1 VSLKLIRISIIIFF
15 VLSFFGSLE
24 ANQIIFEK
32 NVKDNDFDSG
42 EYISEIGEPNEPIFL
57 NIFNQKNYEDI
68 KNFLTFIPSKNFNPV
83 VQDLIF
89 KFLKSKKLIDRNF
102 VSTEED
108 QKIFELY
115 INQLFETGRIN
126 DIELFYSQ
134 YPNLKENEFILK
146 KMIEGNLL
154 RNRHNEA
161 CKILDNKSDKVP
173 ELFGKILIICD
184 IINNRFDEAKLG
196 LLLLKERNE
205 PGDLFFIDLA
215 YSLMSD
221 KSISEEEGLK
231 KKLNEVKSLN
241 PIIMSSLQFA
251 DISPNY
257 EQIDSLSIS
266 GLLSIL
272 SNPSVETDLKVFCSE
287 LLVKQQ
293 RIEIDM
299 LSQAYQLSRF
309 KSSDIENSL
318 KIYKTL
324 SPAKARP
331 LLYQSILKEKN
342 VEVRLKKIIAILK
355 ISQMDNMFRPISIL
369 VSELLPNEIVPN
381 SNEELLL
388 LSRMYQSK
396 KNFLKAFELLGLAD
410 EKTLESEILL
420 RKISLSLNQSLTNG
434 YVDEEQIFSYLKK
447 VNKNEKVDSE
457 KLKKILI
464 IIILKTELS
473 QTLIDVISNLKLEGN
488 DKSFDLNFQDF
499 LLAEKLSNKKDAFN
513 SLRIFFKINLNK
525 DFQELN
531 MFDTYKS
538 LKILKNLELNEYFR
552 QLSEHI
558 LQ

>member
-1 VSLKLIRISIIIFF
+1 MSLKLIRISIVLFF
-15 VLSFFGSLE
+15 VLLFFGSLE

-42 EYISEIGEPNEPIFL
+42 EYISEIGEQNEPIFL
-57 NIFNQKNYEDI
+57 NIFNQKNYKDI
-68 KNFLTFIPSKNFNPV
+68 KNFLAFIPSKNFNPV
-83 VQDLIF
+83 IQDLIF
-89 KFLKSKKLIDRNF
+89 RFLKSKKLIDRNF
-102 VSTEED
+102 VSIEED

-126 DIELFYSQ
+126 EIELFYSQ
-134 YPNLKENEFILK
+134 YPNLKDNEFILK

-272 SNPSVETDLKVFCSE
+272 SNPTVETDLKVFCSE
-287 LLVKQQ
+287 ILVKQQ

-342 VEVRLKKIIAILK
+342 VDVRLKKIIAILK
-355 ISQMDNMFRPISIL
+355 ISKIDNMFRPISIL
-369 VSELLPNEIVPN
+369 VSELIPKEIVPN

-396 KNFLKAFELLGLAD
+396 KNFLKAFELLELAD
-410 EKTLESEILL
+410 EKTLQSEVLL

-434 YVDEEQIFSYLKK
+434 FVDEEQIFSNLKK
-447 VNKNEKVDSE
+447 VNENGKFDSE

-464 IIILKTELS
+464 IIILNTELP
-473 QTLIDVISNLKLEGN
+473 QTLIDVISNLKLKAN
-488 DKSFDLNFQDF
+488 DKSFDFNFQDF
-499 LLAEKLSNKKDAFN
+499 LLAEKLSSKKDVYN

-531 MFDTYKS
+531 MFDTYRS
-538 LKILKNLELNEYFR
+538 LKVLKNLELNEYFK

>member
-1 VSLKLIRISIIIFF
+1 MSLKLIRISIVLFF
-15 VLSFFGSLE
+15 VLLFFGSLE

-42 EYISEIGEPNEPIFL
+42 EYISEIGEQNEPIFL
-57 NIFNQKNYEDI
+57 NIFNQKNYKDI
-68 KNFLTFIPSKNFNPV
+68 KNFLAFIPSKNFNPV
-83 VQDLIF
+83 IQDLIF
-89 KFLKSKKLIDRNF
+89 RFLKSKKLIDRNF
-102 VSTEED
+102 VSIEED

-126 DIELFYSQ
+126 EIELFYSQ
-134 YPNLKENEFILK
+134 YPNLKDNEFILK

-272 SNPSVETDLKVFCSE
+272 SNPTVETDLKVFCSE
-287 LLVKQQ
+287 ILVKQQ

-309 KSSDIENSL
+309 KSSEIENSL

-342 VEVRLKKIIAILK
+342 VDVRLKKIIAILK
-355 ISQMDNMFRPISIL
+355 ISKIDNMFRPISIL
-369 VSELLPNEIVPN
+369 VSELIPKEIVPN

-396 KNFLKAFELLGLAD
+396 KNFLKAFELLELAD
-410 EKTLESEILL
+410 EKTLQSEVLL

-434 YVDEEQIFSYLKK
+434 FVDEEQIFSNLKK
-447 VNKNEKVDSE
+447 VNENGKFDSE

-464 IIILKTELS
+464 IIILNTELP
-473 QTLIDVISNLKLEGN
+473 QTLIDVISNLKLKAN
-488 DKSFDLNFQDF
+488 DKSFDFNFQDF
-499 LLAEKLSNKKDAFN
+499 LLAEKLSSKKDVYN

-531 MFDTYKS
+531 MFDTYRS
-538 LKILKNLELNEYFR
+538 LKVLKNLELNEYFK

>member
-1 VSLKLIRISIIIFF
+1 MSLKLIRISIILFF
-15 VLSFFGSLE
+15 VLLFFGSLE

-42 EYISEIGEPNEPIFL
+42 EYISEIGEQNEPIFL
-57 NIFNQKNYEDI
+57 NIFNQKNYKDI
-68 KNFLTFIPSKNFNPV
+68 KNFLAFIPSKNFNPV
-83 VQDLIF
+83 IQDLIF
-89 KFLKSKKLIDRNF
+89 RFLKSKKLIDRNF
-102 VSTEED
+102 VSIEED

-126 DIELFYSQ
+126 EIELFYSQ
-134 YPNLKENEFILK
+134 YPNLKDNEFILK

-272 SNPSVETDLKVFCSE
+272 SNPTVETDLKVFCSE
-287 LLVKQQ
+287 ILVKQQ

-309 KSSDIENSL
+309 KSSEIENSL

-342 VEVRLKKIIAILK
+342 VDVRLKKIIAILK
-355 ISQMDNMFRPISIL
+355 ISKIDNMFRPISIL
-369 VSELLPNEIVPN
+369 VSELIPKEIVPN

-396 KNFLKAFELLGLAD
+396 KNFLKAFELLELAD
-410 EKTLESEILL
+410 EKTLQSEVLL

-434 YVDEEQIFSYLKK
+434 FVDEEQIFSNLKK
-447 VNKNEKVDSE
+447 VNENGKFDSE

-464 IIILKTELS
+464 IIILNTELP
-473 QTLIDVISNLKLEGN
+473 QTLIDVISNLKLKAN
-488 DKSFDLNFQDF
+488 DKSFDFNFQDF
-499 LLAEKLSNKKDAFN
+499 LLAEKLSSKKDVYN
-513 SLRIFFKINLNK
+513 SLRIFFR
-525 DFQELN
+525 Q
-531 MFDTYKS
+531 
-538 LKILKNLELNEYFR
+538 NERVIGSRF
-552 QLSEHI
+552 L
-558 LQ
+558 

>member
-1 VSLKLIRISIIIFF
+1 MSLKLIRISIILFF
-15 VLSFFGSLE
+15 VLLFFGSLE

-32 NVKDNDFDSG
+32 NVNDFDSG
-42 EYISEIGEPNEPIFL
+42 EYISEIGEQNEPIFL
-57 NIFNQKNYEDI
+57 NIFNQKNYKDI
-68 KNFLTFIPSKNFNPV
+68 KNFLAFIPSKNFNPV
-83 VQDLIF
+83 IQDLIF
-89 KFLKSKKLIDRNF
+89 RFLKSKKLIDRNF
-102 VSTEED
+102 VSIEED

-126 DIELFYSQ
+126 EIELFYSQ

-309 KSSDIENSL
+309 KNSDIENSL

-342 VEVRLKKIIAILK
+342 VDVRLKKIIAILK
-355 ISQMDNMFRPISIL
+355 ISQIDNMFRPISIL
-369 VSELLPNEIVPN
+369 VSELLPKEIVPN

-396 KNFLKAFELLGLAD
+396 KNFLKAFELLELAD
-410 EKTLESEILL
+410 EKTLQSEVLL

-434 YVDEEQIFSYLKK
+434 YVDEEQIFSNLKK
-447 VNKNEKVDSE
+447 VNENGKFDSE

-464 IIILKTELS
+464 IIILNTELS
-473 QTLIDVISNLKLEGN
+473 QTLIDVISSLKLKAN
-488 DKSFDLNFQDF
+488 DKSFDFNFQDF
-499 LLAEKLSNKKDAFN
+499 LLAEKLSSKKDVYN

-525 DFQELN
+525 DFHELN

-538 LKILKNLELNEYFR
+538 LKVLKNLELNEYFK

>member
-1 VSLKLIRISIIIFF
+1 MSLKLIRISIILFF
-15 VLSFFGSLE
+15 VLLFFGSLE

-42 EYISEIGEPNEPIFL
+42 EYISEIGEQNEPIFL
-57 NIFNQKNYEDI
+57 NIFNQKNYKDI
-68 KNFLTFIPSKNFNPV
+68 KNFLAFIPSKNFNPV
-83 VQDLIF
+83 IQDLIF
-89 KFLKSKKLIDRNF
+89 RFLKSKKLIDRNF
-102 VSTEED
+102 VSIEED

-126 DIELFYSQ
+126 EIELFYSQ
-134 YPNLKENEFILK
+134 YPNLKDNEFILK

-272 SNPSVETDLKVFCSE
+272 SNPTVGTDLKVFCSE
-287 LLVKQQ
+287 ILVKQQ

-309 KSSDIENSL
+309 KSSEIENSL

-342 VEVRLKKIIAILK
+342 VDVRLKKIIAILK
-355 ISQMDNMFRPISIL
+355 ISKIDNMFRPISIL
-369 VSELLPNEIVPN
+369 VSELLPKEIVPN

-396 KNFLKAFELLGLAD
+396 KNFLKAFELLELAD
-410 EKTLESEILL
+410 EKTLQSEVLL

-434 YVDEEQIFSYLKK
+434 FVDEEQIFSNLKK
-447 VNKNEKVDSE
+447 VNENGKFDSE

-464 IIILKTELS
+464 IIILNTELP
-473 QTLIDVISNLKLEGN
+473 QTLIDVISNLKLKAN
-488 DKSFDLNFQDF
+488 DKSFDFNFQDF
-499 LLAEKLSNKKDAFN
+499 LLAEKLSSKKDVYN

-531 MFDTYKS
+531 MFDTYRS
-538 LKILKNLELNEYFR
+538 LKVLKNLELNEYFK

>member
-1 VSLKLIRISIIIFF
+1 MSLKLIRISIIIFF
-15 VLSFFGSLE
+15 ALLFFRSLE
-24 ANQIIFEK
+24 ANQLIFEK
-32 NVKDNDFDSG
+32 DLKDNDFGS
-42 EYISEIGEPNEPIFL
+42 ESYISEIGEQNETIFQ

-68 KNFLTFIPSKNFNPV
+68 KNFLSFIPSKNFNPV
-83 VQDLIF
+83 VQDLVF
-89 KFLKSKKLIDRNF
+89 KFLRSKKLIDRNF
-102 VSTEED
+102 VSNEED

-126 DIELFYSQ
+126 EIELFYSQ

-221 KSISEEEGLK
+221 KSLSEEESLK

-257 EQIDSLSIS
+257 DQIDSLSIS

-272 SNPSVETDLKVFCSE
+272 SNPSVETDLKVYCSE
-287 LLVKQQ
+287 LLVKQK

-309 KSSDIENSL
+309 KRSDIENSL

-342 VEVRLKKIIAILK
+342 EDVRLKKIIAILK
-355 ISQMDNMFRPISIL
+355 ISQIDNMFRPISIL
-369 VSELLPNEIVPN
+369 VSELLPKEIIPDT
-381 SNEELLL
+381 NEEILL

-396 KNFLKAFELLGLAD
+396 KNFIKAFELLDLAD
-410 EKTLESEILL
+410 KKTLESEILL
-420 RKISLSLNQSLTNG
+420 RKISLQLNQSLTNG
-434 YVDEEQIFSYLKK
+434 YIDEEQIFSNLKK
-447 VNKNEKVDSE
+447 VNKNGKVDSE

-464 IIILKTELS
+464 IIVLNTDLS
-473 QTLIDVISNLKLEGN
+473 QSLIDVISNLELATN
-488 DKSFDLNFQDF
+488 DKSFDSNFQDF
-499 LLAEKLSNKKDAFN
+499 LLAEKLSNKKDVYN
-513 SLRIFFKINLNK
+513 SLKIFFKINLNK

-538 LKILKNLELNEYFR
+538 LIVLKNLEMNEYFK

>member
-1 VSLKLIRISIIIFF
+1 MSLKLIRISIILFF
-15 VLSFFGSLE
+15 VLLFFGSLE

-42 EYISEIGEPNEPIFL
+42 EYISEIGEQNEPIFL
-57 NIFNQKNYEDI
+57 NIFNQKNYKDI
-68 KNFLTFIPSKNFNPV
+68 KNFLAFIPSKNFNPV
-83 VQDLIF
+83 IQDLIF
-89 KFLKSKKLIDRNF
+89 RFLKSKKLIDRNF
-102 VSTEED
+102 VSIEED
-108 QKIFELY
+108 QRIFELY

-126 DIELFYSQ
+126 EIELFYSQ
-134 YPNLKENEFILK
+134 YPNLKDNEFILK

-272 SNPSVETDLKVFCSE
+272 SNPTVETDLKVFCSE
-287 LLVKQQ
+287 ILVKQQ

-309 KSSDIENSL
+309 KSSEIENSL

-342 VEVRLKKIIAILK
+342 VDVRLKKIIAILK
-355 ISQMDNMFRPISIL
+355 ISKIDNMFRPISIL
-369 VSELLPNEIVPN
+369 VSELLPKEIVPN

-396 KNFLKAFELLGLAD
+396 KNFLKAFELLELAD
-410 EKTLESEILL
+410 EKTLQSEVLL

-434 YVDEEQIFSYLKK
+434 FVDEEQIFSNLKK
-447 VNKNEKVDSE
+447 VNENGKFDSE

-464 IIILKTELS
+464 IIILNTELP
-473 QTLIDVISNLKLEGN
+473 QTLIDVISNLKLKAN
-488 DKSFDLNFQDF
+488 DKSFDFNFQDF
-499 LLAEKLSNKKDAFN
+499 LLAEKLSSKKDVYN

-531 MFDTYKS
+531 MFDTYRS
-538 LKILKNLELNEYFR
+538 LKVLKNLELNEYFK

>member
-1 VSLKLIRISIIIFF
+1 MSLKLIRISIILFF
-15 VLSFFGSLE
+15 VLLFFGSLE

-42 EYISEIGEPNEPIFL
+42 EYISEIGEQNEPIFL
-57 NIFNQKNYEDI
+57 NIFNQKNYKDI
-68 KNFLTFIPSKNFNPV
+68 KNFLAFIPSKNFNPV
-83 VQDLIF
+83 IQDLIF
-89 KFLKSKKLIDRNF
+89 RFLKSKKLIDRNF
-102 VSTEED
+102 VSIEED

-126 DIELFYSQ
+126 EIELFYSQ
-134 YPNLKENEFILK
+134 YPNLKDNEFILK

-272 SNPSVETDLKVFCSE
+272 SNPTVETDLKVFCSE
-287 LLVKQQ
+287 ILVKQQ

-309 KSSDIENSL
+309 KSSEIENSL

-342 VEVRLKKIIAILK
+342 VDVRLKKIIAILK
-355 ISQMDNMFRPISIL
+355 ISKIDNMFRPISIL
-369 VSELLPNEIVPN
+369 VSELIPKEIVPN

-396 KNFLKAFELLGLAD
+396 KNFLKAFELLELAD
-410 EKTLESEILL
+410 EKTLQSEVLL

-434 YVDEEQIFSYLKK
+434 FVDEEQIFSNLKK
-447 VNKNEKVDSE
+447 VNENGKFDSE

-464 IIILKTELS
+464 IIILNTELP
-473 QTLIDVISNLKLEGN
+473 QTLIDVISNLKLKAN
-488 DKSFDLNFQDF
+488 DKSFDFNFQDF
-499 LLAEKLSNKKDAFN
+499 LLAEKLSSKKDVYN
-513 SLRIFFKINLNK
+513 SLRFFFKINLNK

-531 MFDTYKS
+531 MFDTYRS
-538 LKILKNLELNEYFR
+538 LKVLKNLELNEYFK

>member
-1 VSLKLIRISIIIFF
+1 MSLKLIRISIIFFF
-15 VLSFFGSLE
+15 VLLFFGSLE

-42 EYISEIGEPNEPIFL
+42 EYISEIGEQNEPIFL
-57 NIFNQKNYEDI
+57 NIFNQKNYKDI
-68 KNFLTFIPSKNFNPV
+68 KNFLAFIPSKNFNPV
-83 VQDLIF
+83 IQDLIF
-89 KFLKSKKLIDRNF
+89 RFLKSKKLIDRNF
-102 VSTEED
+102 VSIEED

-126 DIELFYSQ
+126 EIELFYSQ
-134 YPNLKENEFILK
+134 YPNLKDNEFILK

-272 SNPSVETDLKVFCSE
+272 SNPTVETDLKVFCSE
-287 LLVKQQ
+287 ILVKQQ

-309 KSSDIENSL
+309 KSSEIENSL

-342 VEVRLKKIIAILK
+342 VDVRLKKIIAILK
-355 ISQMDNMFRPISIL
+355 ISKIDNMFRPISIL
-369 VSELLPNEIVPN
+369 VSELIPKEIVPN

-396 KNFLKAFELLGLAD
+396 KNFLKAFELLELAD
-410 EKTLESEILL
+410 EKTLQSEVLL

-434 YVDEEQIFSYLKK
+434 FVDEEQIFSNLKK
-447 VNKNEKVDSE
+447 VNENGKFDSE

-464 IIILKTELS
+464 IIILNTELP
-473 QTLIDVISNLKLEGN
+473 QTLIDVISNLKLKAN
-488 DKSFDLNFQDF
+488 DKSFDFNFQDF
-499 LLAEKLSNKKDAFN
+499 LLAEKLSSKKDVYN

-531 MFDTYKS
+531 MFDTYRS
-538 LKILKNLELNEYFR
+538 LKVLKNLELNEYFK

>member
-1 VSLKLIRISIIIFF
+1 MSLKLIRISIILFF
-15 VLSFFGSLE
+15 VLLFFGSLE

-42 EYISEIGEPNEPIFL
+42 EYISEIGEQNEPIFL
-57 NIFNQKNYEDI
+57 NIFNQKNYKDI
-68 KNFLTFIPSKNFNPV
+68 KNFLAFIPSKNFNPV
-83 VQDLIF
+83 IQDLIF
-89 KFLKSKKLIDRNF
+89 RFLKSKKLIDRNF
-102 VSTEED
+102 VSIEED

-126 DIELFYSQ
+126 EIELFYSQ
-134 YPNLKENEFILK
+134 YPNLKDNEFILK

-272 SNPSVETDLKVFCSE
+272 SNPTVETDLKVFCSE
-287 LLVKQQ
+287 ILVKQQ

-309 KSSDIENSL
+309 KSSEIENSL

-342 VEVRLKKIIAILK
+342 VDVRLKKIIAILK
-355 ISQMDNMFRPISIL
+355 ISKIDNMFRPISIL
-369 VSELLPNEIVPN
+369 VSELIPKEIVPN

-396 KNFLKAFELLGLAD
+396 KNFLKAFELLELAD
-410 EKTLESEILL
+410 EKTLQSEVLL
-420 RKISLSLNQSLTNG
+420 RKISVSLNQSLTNG
-434 YVDEEQIFSYLKK
+434 FVDEEQIFSNLKK
-447 VNKNEKVDSE
+447 VNENGKFDSE

-464 IIILKTELS
+464 IIILNTELS
-473 QTLIDVISNLKLEGN
+473 QTLIDVISNLKIETN
-488 DKSFDLNFQDF
+488 DKSFDFKFQDF
-499 LLAEKLSNKKDAFN
+499 LLAEKLSNKKDVYN

-531 MFDTYKS
+531 MFDTYRS
-538 LKILKNLELNEYFR
+538 LKVLKNLELNEYFK

>member
-1 VSLKLIRISIIIFF
+1 
-15 VLSFFGSLE
+15 
-24 ANQIIFEK
+24 
-32 NVKDNDFDSG
+32 
-42 EYISEIGEPNEPIFL
+42 
-57 NIFNQKNYEDI
+57 
-68 KNFLTFIPSKNFNPV
+68 
-83 VQDLIF
+83 
-89 KFLKSKKLIDRNF
+89 
-102 VSTEED
+102 
-108 QKIFELY
+108 
-115 INQLFETGRIN
+115 
-126 DIELFYSQ
+126 
-134 YPNLKENEFILK
+134 
-146 KMIEGNLL
+146 MIEGNLL

-272 SNPSVETDLKVFCSE
+272 SNPSVETDLKIFCSE
-287 LLVKQQ
+287 LLVKQK

-342 VEVRLKKIIAILK
+342 VDVRLKKIIAILK
-355 ISQMDNMFRPISIL
+355 ISQIDNMFRPISIL
-369 VSELLPNEIVPN
+369 VSELLPKEIVPN

-396 KNFLKAFELLGLAD
+396 KNFLKAFELLELAD
-410 EKTLESEILL
+410 EKTLQSEVLL

-434 YVDEEQIFSYLKK
+434 FVDEEQIFSNLKK
-447 VNKNEKVDSE
+447 VNENGKFDSE

-464 IIILKTELS
+464 IIILNTELP
-473 QTLIDVISNLKLEGN
+473 QTLIDVISNLKL
-488 DKSFDLNFQDF
+488 SSI
-499 LLAEKLSNKKDAFN
+499 AVIVPCSIPLS
-513 SLRIFFKINLNK
+513 
-525 DFQELN
+525 
-531 MFDTYKS
+531 
-538 LKILKNLELNEYFR
+538 
-552 QLSEHI
+552 
-558 LQ
+558 

>member
-1 VSLKLIRISIIIFF
+1 LIRISIILFF
-15 VLSFFGSLE
+15 VLLFFGSLE

-42 EYISEIGEPNEPIFL
+42 EYISEIGEQNEPIFL
-57 NIFNQKNYEDI
+57 NIFNQKNYKDI
-68 KNFLTFIPSKNFNPV
+68 KNFLAFIPSKNFNPV
-83 VQDLIF
+83 IQDLIF
-89 KFLKSKKLIDRNF
+89 RFLKSKKLIDRNF
-102 VSTEED
+102 VSIEED

-126 DIELFYSQ
+126 EIELFYSQ
-134 YPNLKENEFILK
+134 NPNLKDNEFILK

-272 SNPSVETDLKVFCSE
+272 SNPTVETDLKVFCSE
-287 LLVKQQ
+287 ILVKQQ

-309 KSSDIENSL
+309 KSSEIENSL

-342 VEVRLKKIIAILK
+342 VDVRLKKIIAILK
-355 ISQMDNMFRPISIL
+355 ISKIDNMFRPISIL
-369 VSELLPNEIVPN
+369 VSELIPKEIVPN

-396 KNFLKAFELLGLAD
+396 KNFLKAFELLELAD
-410 EKTLESEILL
+410 EKTLQSEVLL

-434 YVDEEQIFSYLKK
+434 FVDEEQIFSNLKK
-447 VNKNEKVDSE
+447 VNENGKFDSE

-464 IIILKTELS
+464 IIILNTELP
-473 QTLIDVISNLKLEGN
+473 QTLIDVISNLKLKAN
-488 DKSFDLNFQDF
+488 DKSFDFNFQDF
-499 LLAEKLSNKKDAFN
+499 LLAEKLSSKKDVYN

-531 MFDTYKS
+531 MFDTYRS
-538 LKILKNLELNEYFR
+538 LKVLKNLELNEYFK

>member
-1 VSLKLIRISIIIFF
+1 MSLKLIRISIIIFF

>member
-1 VSLKLIRISIIIFF
+1 MSLKLIRISIILFF
-15 VLSFFGSLE
+15 VLLFFGSLE

-42 EYISEIGEPNEPIFL
+42 DYISEIGEQNEPIFL

-68 KNFLTFIPSKNFNPV
+68 TNFLAFIPSKNFNPV
-83 VQDLIF
+83 IQDLIF

-102 VSTEED
+102 VSIEED

-126 DIELFYSQ
+126 EIELFYSQ
-134 YPNLKENEFILK
+134 YPDLKENEFILK

-287 LLVKQQ
+287 ILVKQQ

-342 VEVRLKKIIAILK
+342 VDVRLKKIIAILK
-355 ISQMDNMFRPISIL
+355 ISQIDNMFRPISIL

-396 KNFLKAFELLGLAD
+396 KNFLKAFELLELAD
-410 EKTLESEILL
+410 EKTLQSDVLL

-434 YVDEEQIFSYLKK
+434 YVDEEQIFSNLKK
-447 VNKNEKVDSE
+447 VNENGKFDSE

-464 IIILKTELS
+464 IIILNTELS
-473 QTLIDVISNLKLEGN
+473 QTLIDVISNLKLEAN
-488 DKSFDLNFQDF
+488 DKSFDFNFQDF
-499 LLAEKLSNKKDAFN
+499 LLAEKLSSKKDVYN
-513 SLRIFFKINLNK
+513 SLRFFFKINLNK

-538 LKILKNLELNEYFR
+538 LKVLKNLELNEYFK

>member
-1 VSLKLIRISIIIFF
+1 MSLKLIRISIILFF
-15 VLSFFGSLE
+15 VLLFFGSLE

-42 EYISEIGEPNEPIFL
+42 EYISEIGEQNEPIFL
-57 NIFNQKNYEDI
+57 NIFNQKNYKDI
-68 KNFLTFIPSKNFNPV
+68 KNFLAFIPSKNFNPV
-83 VQDLIF
+83 IQDLIF
-89 KFLKSKKLIDRNF
+89 RFLKSKKLIDRNF
-102 VSTEED
+102 VSIEED

-126 DIELFYSQ
+126 EIELFYSQ
-134 YPNLKENEFILK
+134 YPNLKDNEFILK

-221 KSISEEEGLK
+221 KSISEEEGLR

-272 SNPSVETDLKVFCSE
+272 SNPTVETDLKVFCSE
-287 LLVKQQ
+287 ILVKQQ

-309 KSSDIENSL
+309 KSSEIENSL

-342 VEVRLKKIIAILK
+342 VDVRLKKIIAILK
-355 ISQMDNMFRPISIL
+355 ISKIDNMFRPISIL
-369 VSELLPNEIVPN
+369 VSELLPKEIVPN

-396 KNFLKAFELLGLAD
+396 KNFLKAFELLELAD
-410 EKTLESEILL
+410 EKTLQSEVLL

-434 YVDEEQIFSYLKK
+434 FVDEEQIFSNLKK
-447 VNKNEKVDSE
+447 VNENGKFDSE

-464 IIILKTELS
+464 IIILNTELP
-473 QTLIDVISNLKLEGN
+473 QTLIDVISNLKLKAN
-488 DKSFDLNFQDF
+488 DKSFDFNFQDF
-499 LLAEKLSNKKDAFN
+499 LLAEKLSSKKDVYN

-531 MFDTYKS
+531 MFDTYRS
-538 LKILKNLELNEYFR
+538 LKVLKNLELNEYFK

>member
-1 VSLKLIRISIIIFF
+1 MSLKLIRISIVLFF
-15 VLSFFGSLE
+15 VLLFFGSLE

-42 EYISEIGEPNEPIFL
+42 EYISEIGEQNEPIFL
-57 NIFNQKNYEDI
+57 NIFNQKNYKDI
-68 KNFLTFIPSKNFNPV
+68 KNFLAFIPSKNFNPV
-83 VQDLIF
+83 IQDLIF
-89 KFLKSKKLIDRNF
+89 RFLKSKKLIDRNF
-102 VSTEED
+102 VSIEED

-126 DIELFYSQ
+126 EIELFYSQ
-134 YPNLKENEFILK
+134 YPNLKDNEFILK

-272 SNPSVETDLKVFCSE
+272 SNPTVGTDLKVFCSE
-287 LLVKQQ
+287 ILVKQQ

-309 KSSDIENSL
+309 KSSEIENSL

-342 VEVRLKKIIAILK
+342 VDVRLKKIIAILK
-355 ISQMDNMFRPISIL
+355 ISKIDNMFRPISIL
-369 VSELLPNEIVPN
+369 VSELIPKEIVPN

-396 KNFLKAFELLGLAD
+396 KNFLKAFELLELAD
-410 EKTLESEILL
+410 EKTLQSEVLL

-434 YVDEEQIFSYLKK
+434 FVDEEQIFSNLKK
-447 VNKNEKVDSE
+447 VNENGKFDSE

-464 IIILKTELS
+464 IIILNTELP
-473 QTLIDVISNLKLEGN
+473 QTLIDVISNLKLKAN
-488 DKSFDLNFQDF
+488 DKSFDFNFQDF
-499 LLAEKLSNKKDAFN
+499 LLAEKLSSKKDVYN

-531 MFDTYKS
+531 MFDTYRS
-538 LKILKNLELNEYFR
+538 LKVLKNLELNEYFK

>member
-1 VSLKLIRISIIIFF
+1 MSLKLIRISFILFF
-15 VLSFFGSLE
+15 VLLFFGSLE

-32 NVKDNDFDSG
+32 NVKNNDFDSVD
-42 EYISEIGEPNEPIFL
+42 YISEIGEQNEPIFL
-57 NIFNQKNYEDI
+57 NIFNQKKYEDI
-68 KNFLTFIPSKNFNPV
+68 KNFLALIPSKNFNPV
-83 VQDLIF
+83 IQDLIF

-102 VSTEED
+102 VSIEED

-126 DIELFYSQ
+126 EIELFYSQ

-342 VEVRLKKIIAILK
+342 VDLRLKKIIAILK
-355 ISQMDNMFRPISIL
+355 ISQIDNMFRPISIL
-369 VSELLPNEIVPN
+369 VSELLPKEIVPN

-396 KNFLKAFELLGLAD
+396 KNFLKAFELLELAD
-410 EKTLESEILL
+410 EKTLQSDVLL

-434 YVDEEQIFSYLKK
+434 YVDEEQIFSNLKK
-447 VNKNEKVDSE
+447 VNENGKFDSE

-464 IIILKTELS
+464 IIILNTELS
-473 QTLIDVISNLKLEGN
+473 QTLIDVISNLKLETN
-488 DKSFDLNFQDF
+488 DKSFDFNFQDF
-499 LLAEKLSNKKDAFN
+499 LLAEKLSNKKDVYN

-538 LKILKNLELNEYFR
+538 LKVLKNLELNEYFK

>member
-1 VSLKLIRISIIIFF
+1 MSLKLIRISIILFF
-15 VLSFFGSLE
+15 VLLFFGSLE

-42 EYISEIGEPNEPIFL
+42 EYISEIGEQNEPIFL
-57 NIFNQKNYEDI
+57 NIFNQKNYKDI
-68 KNFLTFIPSKNFNPV
+68 KNFLAFIPSKNFNPV
-83 VQDLIF
+83 IQDLIF
-89 KFLKSKKLIDRNF
+89 RFLKSKKLIDRNF
-102 VSTEED
+102 VSIEED

-126 DIELFYSQ
+126 EIELFYSQ
-134 YPNLKENEFILK
+134 YPNLKDNEFILK

-272 SNPSVETDLKVFCSE
+272 SNPTVETDLKVFCSE
-287 LLVKQQ
+287 ILVKQQ

-309 KSSDIENSL
+309 KSSEIENSL

-342 VEVRLKKIIAILK
+342 VDVRLKKIIAILK
-355 ISQMDNMFRPISIL
+355 ISKIDNMFRPISIL
-369 VSELLPNEIVPN
+369 VSELIPKEIVPN

-396 KNFLKAFELLGLAD
+396 KNFLKASELLELAD
-410 EKTLESEILL
+410 EKTLQSEVLL

-434 YVDEEQIFSYLKK
+434 FVDEEQIFSNLKK
-447 VNKNEKVDSE
+447 VNENGKFDSE

-464 IIILKTELS
+464 IIILNTELP
-473 QTLIDVISNLKLEGN
+473 QTLIDVISNLKLKAN
-488 DKSFDLNFQDF
+488 DKSFDFNFQDF
-499 LLAEKLSNKKDAFN
+499 LLAEKLSSKKDVYN

-531 MFDTYKS
+531 MFDTYRS
-538 LKILKNLELNEYFR
+538 LKVLKNLELNEYFK

>member
-1 VSLKLIRISIIIFF
+1 MSLKLIRISIILFF
-15 VLSFFGSLE
+15 VLLFFGSLE

-42 EYISEIGEPNEPIFL
+42 EYISEIGEQNEPIFL
-57 NIFNQKNYEDI
+57 NIFNQKNYKDI
-68 KNFLTFIPSKNFNPV
+68 KNFLAFIPSKNFNPV
-83 VQDLIF
+83 IQDLIF
-89 KFLKSKKLIDRNF
+89 RFLKSKKLIDRNF
-102 VSTEED
+102 VSIEED

-126 DIELFYSQ
+126 EIELFYSQ
-134 YPNLKENEFILK
+134 YPNLKDNEFILK

-272 SNPSVETDLKVFCSE
+272 SNPTVETDLKVFCSE
-287 LLVKQQ
+287 ILVKQQ

-309 KSSDIENSL
+309 KSSEIENSL

-342 VEVRLKKIIAILK
+342 VDVRLKKIIAILK
-355 ISQMDNMFRPISIL
+355 ISKIDNMFRPISIL
-369 VSELLPNEIVPN
+369 VSELIPKEIVPN

-396 KNFLKAFELLGLAD
+396 KNFLKAFELLELAD
-410 EKTLESEILL
+410 EKTLQSEVLL

-434 YVDEEQIFSYLKK
+434 FVDEEQIFSNLKK
-447 VNKNEKVDSE
+447 VNENGKFDSE

-464 IIILKTELS
+464 IIILNTELP
-473 QTLIDVISNLKLEGN
+473 QTLIDVISNLKLEAN
-488 DKSFDLNFQDF
+488 DKSFDFNFQDF
-499 LLAEKLSNKKDAFN
+499 LLAEKLSSKKDVYN

-531 MFDTYKS
+531 MFDTYRS
-538 LKILKNLELNEYFR
+538 LKVLKNLELNEYFK

>member
-1 VSLKLIRISIIIFF
+1 MSLKLIRISIIIFF

-83 VQDLIF
+83 IQDLIF

-410 EKTLESEILL
+410 EKILESEILL

-464 IIILKTELS
+464 IITLKTELS
-473 QTLIDVISNLKLEGN
+473 QTLIDVISNLKLENN

-499 LLAEKLSNKKDAFN
+499 LLAEKLSNKKDAYN

-538 LKILKNLELNEYFR
+538 LKILKNLELNEYFK

>member
-1 VSLKLIRISIIIFF
+1 MSLKLIRISIILFF
-15 VLSFFGSLE
+15 VLLFFGSLE

-42 EYISEIGEPNEPIFL
+42 EYISEIGEQNEPIFL
-57 NIFNQKNYEDI
+57 NIFNQKNYKDI
-68 KNFLTFIPSKNFNPV
+68 KNFLAFIPSKNFNPV
-83 VQDLIF
+83 IQDLIF
-89 KFLKSKKLIDRNF
+89 RFLKSKKLIDRNF
-102 VSTEED
+102 VSIEED

-126 DIELFYSQ
+126 EIELFYSQ
-134 YPNLKENEFILK
+134 YPNLKDNEFILK

-272 SNPSVETDLKVFCSE
+272 SNPTVETDLKVFCSE
-287 LLVKQQ
+287 ILVKQQ

-309 KSSDIENSL
+309 KSSEIENSL

-342 VEVRLKKIIAILK
+342 VDVRLKKIIAILK
-355 ISQMDNMFRPISIL
+355 ISKIDNMFRPISIL
-369 VSELLPNEIVPN
+369 VSELIPKEIVPN

-396 KNFLKAFELLGLAD
+396 KNFLKAFELLELAD
-410 EKTLESEILL
+410 EKTLQSEVLL

-434 YVDEEQIFSYLKK
+434 FVDEEQIFSNLKK
-447 VNKNEKVDSE
+447 VNENGKFDSE

-464 IIILKTELS
+464 IIILNTELS
-473 QTLIDVISNLKLEGN
+473 QTLIDVISNLKLKAN
-488 DKSFDLNFQDF
+488 DKSFDFNFQDF
-499 LLAEKLSNKKDAFN
+499 LLAEKLSSKKDVYN

-531 MFDTYKS
+531 MFDTYRS
-538 LKILKNLELNEYFR
+538 LKVLKNLELNVYFK

>member
-1 VSLKLIRISIIIFF
+1 MSLKLIRISIILFF
-15 VLSFFGSLE
+15 VLLCFGSLE

-42 EYISEIGEPNEPIFL
+42 DYISEIGEQNEPIFL
-57 NIFNQKNYEDI
+57 NIFNQKKYEDI
-68 KNFLTFIPSKNFNPV
+68 KNFLAFIPSKNFNPV
-83 VQDLIF
+83 IQDLIF

-102 VSTEED
+102 VSIEED

-126 DIELFYSQ
+126 EIELFYSQ

-173 ELFGKILIICD
+173 EIFGKILIICD

-342 VEVRLKKIIAILK
+342 VDLRLKKIIAILK
-355 ISQMDNMFRPISIL
+355 ISQIDNMFRPISIL
-369 VSELLPNEIVPN
+369 VSELLPKEIVPN

-396 KNFLKAFELLGLAD
+396 KNFLKAFELLELAD
-410 EKTLESEILL
+410 EKTLQSDVLL

-434 YVDEEQIFSYLKK
+434 YVDEEQIFSNLKK
-447 VNKNEKVDSE
+447 VDENGKFDSE

-464 IIILKTELS
+464 IIILNTELS
-473 QTLIDVISNLKLEGN
+473 QTLIDVISNLKLETN
-488 DKSFDLNFQDF
+488 DKSFDFNFQDF
-499 LLAEKLSNKKDAFN
+499 LLAEKLSNKKDVYN

-538 LKILKNLELNEYFR
+538 LKVLKNLELNEYFK

>member
-1 VSLKLIRISIIIFF
+1 MSLKLIRISIILFF
-15 VLSFFGSLE
+15 VLLCFGSLE

-32 NVKDNDFDSG
+32 NVKNNDFDSG
-42 EYISEIGEPNEPIFL
+42 DYISEIGEQNEPIFL
-57 NIFNQKNYEDI
+57 NIFNQKKYEDI
-68 KNFLTFIPSKNFNPV
+68 KNFLALIPSKNFNPV
-83 VQDLIF
+83 IQDLIF

-102 VSTEED
+102 VSIEED

-126 DIELFYSQ
+126 EIELFYSQ

-342 VEVRLKKIIAILK
+342 VDVRLKKIIAILK
-355 ISQMDNMFRPISIL
+355 ISQIDYMFRPISIL
-369 VSELLPNEIVPN
+369 VSELLPKEIVPN

-396 KNFLKAFELLGLAD
+396 ENFLKAFELLELAD
-410 EKTLESEILL
+410 EKTLQSEVLL

-434 YVDEEQIFSYLKK
+434 YVDEEQIFSNLKK
-447 VNKNEKVDSE
+447 VNENGKFDSE

-464 IIILKTELS
+464 IIILNTELS
-473 QTLIDVISNLKLEGN
+473 QTLIDVISNLKLETN
-488 DKSFDLNFQDF
+488 DKSFDFNFQDF
-499 LLAEKLSNKKDAFN
+499 LLAEKLSSKKDVYN

-538 LKILKNLELNEYFR
+538 LKVLKNLELNEYFK

>member
-1 VSLKLIRISIIIFF
+1 MSLKLIRNNIIFF
-15 VLSFFGSLE
+15 FALLLCGFSE
-24 ANQIIFEK
+24 ANQLIFEK
-32 NVKDNDFDSG
+32 NENDNYIENED
-42 EYISEIGEPNEPIFL
+42 YISEIGDKNEPIFL
-57 NIFNQKNYEDI
+57 NIFTQKNYADI
-68 KNFLTFIPSKNFNPV
+68 KNFLSFIPSKNFNPV
-83 VQDLIF
+83 IQDLIF
-89 KFLKSKKLIDRNF
+89 NLLKSKKLIDKNF
-102 VSTEED
+102 VSIEED
-108 QKIFELY
+108 QKVFELY
-115 INQLFETGRIN
+115 INQLFDTGRIN
-126 DIELFYSQ
+126 EIELFYSQ

-215 YSLMSD
+215 YSLMSER
-221 KSISEEEGLK
+221 SISEEEGLK
-231 KKLNEVKSLN
+231 KKLKEVKSLN

-257 EQIDSLSIS
+257 DQIESLSVS

-272 SNPSVETDLKVFCSE
+272 SNPSVETDLKVYCSE
-287 LLVKQQ
+287 LLVKQK

-309 KSSDIENSL
+309 KGNEIENSL

-342 VEVRLKKIIAILK
+342 LELRLKKIIAILK
-355 ISQMDNMFRPISIL
+355 SSQIDNMFKPISFL
-369 VSELLPNEIVPN
+369 VSELVPKEIIPN
-381 SNEELLL
+381 SDEELVL

-396 KNFLKAFELLGLAD
+396 QNFSKAFELLEMVD
-410 EKTLESEILL
+410 DKNFESEVLL
-420 RKISLSLNQSLTNG
+420 RRISLSLNQSLYNG
-434 YVDEEQIFSYLKK
+434 FVDEEQINSDLIA
-447 VNKNEKVDSE
+447 VNKNGKVDSE
-457 KLKKILI
+457 KLKKLLI
-464 IIILKTELS
+464 IIILDTELS
-473 QTLIDVISNLKLEGN
+473 QTSIDVISNIELTAN
-488 DKSFDLNFQDF
+488 DKSFDADFQSL
-499 LLAEKLSNKKDAFN
+499 LLAEKLSTKKDIYN
-513 SLRIFFKINLNK
+513 SLKIFFKINLNTS
-525 DFQELN
+525 FQELN
-531 MFDTYKS
+531 VFDTYKS
-538 LKILKNLELNEYFR
+538 LKVLKNLELDEYFK

>member
-1 VSLKLIRISIIIFF
+1 MSLKLIRNNIIFF
-15 VLSFFGSLE
+15 FALLLCGFSE
-24 ANQIIFEK
+24 ANQLIFEK
-32 NVKDNDFDSG
+32 NENDNYIENED
-42 EYISEIGEPNEPIFL
+42 YISEIGDKNEPIFL
-57 NIFNQKNYEDI
+57 NIFTQKNYADI
-68 KNFLTFIPSKNFNPV
+68 KNFLSFIPSKNFNPV
-83 VQDLIF
+83 IQDLIF
-89 KFLKSKKLIDRNF
+89 NLLKSKKLIDKNF
-102 VSTEED
+102 VSIEED

-115 INQLFETGRIN
+115 INQLFDTGRIN
-126 DIELFYSQ
+126 EIELFYSQ

-215 YSLMSD
+215 YSLMSER
-221 KSISEEEGLK
+221 SISEEEGLK
-231 KKLNEVKSLN
+231 KKLKEVKSLN

-257 EQIDSLSIS
+257 DQIESLSVS

-272 SNPSVETDLKVFCSE
+272 SNPSVETDLKVYCSE
-287 LLVKQQ
+287 LLVKQK

-309 KSSDIENSL
+309 KGNEIENSL

-342 VEVRLKKIIAILK
+342 LELRLKKIIAILK
-355 ISQMDNMFRPISIL
+355 SSQIDNMFKPISFL
-369 VSELLPNEIVPN
+369 VSELVPEEIIPN
-381 SNEELLL
+381 SDEELVL

-396 KNFLKAFELLGLAD
+396 QNFLKAFELLEMVD
-410 EKTLESEILL
+410 DKNFESEVLL
-420 RKISLSLNQSLTNG
+420 RRISLSLNQSLYNG
-434 YVDEEQIFSYLKK
+434 FVDEEQINSDLIA
-447 VNKNEKVDSE
+447 VNKNGKVDSE
-457 KLKKILI
+457 KLKKLLI
-464 IIILKTELS
+464 IIILDTELS
-473 QTLIDVISNLKLEGN
+473 QTLIDVISNIELTAN
-488 DKSFDLNFQDF
+488 DKSFDADFQSL
-499 LLAEKLSNKKDAFN
+499 LLAEKLSTKKDIYN
-513 SLRIFFKINLNK
+513 SLKIFFKINLNTN
-525 DFQELN
+525 FQELN
-531 MFDTYKS
+531 VFDTYKS
-538 LKILKNLELNEYFR
+538 LKVLKNLELDEYFK

>member
-1 VSLKLIRISIIIFF
+1 MSLKLIRISIILFF
-15 VLSFFGSLE
+15 VLLFFGSLE

-42 EYISEIGEPNEPIFL
+42 EYISEIGEQNEPIFL
-57 NIFNQKNYEDI
+57 NIFNQKNYKDI
-68 KNFLTFIPSKNFNPV
+68 KNFLAFIPSKNFNPV
-83 VQDLIF
+83 IQDLIF
-89 KFLKSKKLIDRNF
+89 RFLKSKKLIDRNF
-102 VSTEED
+102 VSIEED

-126 DIELFYSQ
+126 EIELFYSQ
-134 YPNLKENEFILK
+134 YPNLKDNEFILK

-272 SNPSVETDLKVFCSE
+272 SNPTVETDLKVFCSE
-287 LLVKQQ
+287 ILVKQQ

-309 KSSDIENSL
+309 KSSEIENSL

-342 VEVRLKKIIAILK
+342 VDVRLKKIIAILK
-355 ISQMDNMFRPISIL
+355 ISKIDNMFRPISIL
-369 VSELLPNEIVPN
+369 VSELLPKEIVPN

-396 KNFLKAFELLGLAD
+396 KNFLKAFELLELAD
-410 EKTLESEILL
+410 EKTLQSEVLL

-434 YVDEEQIFSYLKK
+434 FVDEEQIFSNLKK
-447 VNKNEKVDSE
+447 VNENGKFDSE

-464 IIILKTELS
+464 IIILNTELP
-473 QTLIDVISNLKLEGN
+473 QTLIDVISNLKLKAN
-488 DKSFDLNFQDF
+488 DKSFDFNFQDF
-499 LLAEKLSNKKDAFN
+499 LLAEKLSSKKDVYN

-531 MFDTYKS
+531 MFDTYRS
-538 LKILKNLELNEYFR
+538 LKVLKNLELNEYFK